1 MSSGQFVISRYEL
14 NDGKGVQPIKVQPE
28 TLTFT
33 YNVTN
38 NAPTADPITNG
49 RYVYARGAAQQYGV
63 KARRVTFKWV
73 SAVPEGYDPN
83 QRITIPILTEE
94 LWNDI
99 EPGTATSTYLGAT
112 VQIVSKTDERVR

>member
-1 MSSGQFVISRYEL
+1 MSAGQFVISKYEL
-14 NDGKGVQPIKVQPE
+14 NDGKGVQPIKIQPE
-28 TLTFT
+28 TLSFT
-33 YNVTN
+33 YNATN
-38 NAPTADPITNG
+38 NAPTADPITSG

-83 QRITIPILTEE
+83 QRITIPILTEA

-99 EPGTATSTYLGAT
+99 EPGTATSTYLAAT
-112 VQIVSKTDERVR
+112 VQIISKTDERVR